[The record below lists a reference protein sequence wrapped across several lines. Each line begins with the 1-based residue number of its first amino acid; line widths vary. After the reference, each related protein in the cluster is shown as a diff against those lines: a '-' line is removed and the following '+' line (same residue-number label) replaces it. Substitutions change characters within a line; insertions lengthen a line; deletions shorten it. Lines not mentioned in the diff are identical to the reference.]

1 MEMKKLKSI
10 YIWTCLTIISLGVF
24 LYGYWY
30 FIDGEFVNIPIVSD
44 TFVVQTEKDD
54 YKIGEPVAVK
64 WNYCKEVNNTSTI
77 SINLIDGIVYMLPNT
92 YSTREIGCYN
102 SYTVVTEIPKA
113 IPSGVYHLT
122 SIVHFKINP
131 VKSIDYKVESNKFK
145 IE

>member
-1 MEMKKLKSI
+1 MEMKKFKSA
-10 YIWTCLTIISLGVF
+10 YIWTCLGIITTGIA

-30 FIDGEFVNIPIVSD
+30 FIDGVFINIPLIVKTD
-44 TFVVQTEKDD
+44 IVQTDKQV

-64 WNYCKEVNNTSTI
+64 WNYCKGVNTTSTI

-92 YSTREIGCYN
+92 YSTREIGCYD

-113 IPSGVYHLT
+113 IPPGNYHLS
-122 SIVHFKINP
+122 SIVHFDINP
-131 VKSIDYKVESNKFK
+131 VKSIDYKVSSNTFK